1 MFLNNSLPGQ
11 SGHVVGHDAIHD
23 NVNSKA
29 PRYNRKGP
37 FKGAGHYWHLPKIRR
52 KVSENLCNEFM
63 KFSSQVEKYQVGVA
77 YDEGGVNAYQVF
89 AYNDTVI
96 SM

>member
-1 MFLNNSLPGQ
+1 
-11 SGHVVGHDAIHD
+11 
-23 NVNSKA
+23 
-29 PRYNRKGP
+29 
-37 FKGAGHYWHLPKIRR
+37 
-52 KVSENLCNEFM
+52 M